1 MKKNF
6 VLLLILFV
14 ISSKFSIGQEVL
26 LDLQTMPLKKS
37 VKPNSSLLKTKANS
51 SLILPFFDD
60 FAKGLSSPDPDN
72 WTNSYVFVN
81 QTYPINP
88 VTVGVATFDAIDQNG
103 KLYSHLTTSS
113 LPADT
118 LTSQPIY
125 LDTVSNVFLS
135 FYYEPKG
142 LGKEPSVTDSLVVE
156 FLSKDDN
163 KWFRAWSV
171 SPHFT
176 ANSVIENYHLE
187 RNIVTK
193 KATKISENFFR
204 VMIPLY
210 DERFLTD
217 SFQFRFINYASLP
230 ANTQVPSLRG
240 NGDQWHIDY
249 VYLNKNRFVE
259 DTIPD
264 DVAFSLP
271 VKSIVKKFDA
281 IPWKH
286 FTPSVLQTDITTGN
300 YSMYVQFRNLSNS
313 TKKIAKSIAINDFSD
328 PSHYFWFDANDSNTG
343 AFVTQDST
351 IDYEFDYYSSWE
363 DSAKFSIEG
372 YLYDKEGSKD
382 AYYKW
387 NDTIRYT
394 QNFINYYAYDDGTAE
409 NGYGLYGNGSDY
421 GMVALKYTPYLAD
434 SLKGVM
440 IYFNRSLQDDNLL
453 YIPDSVEFHLT
464 VWDDDNG
471 TPGNII
477 YQCENVKPKFID
489 RLNKFA
495 YYPIKSKLKINGT
508 FWIGWVNTTTDFLNV
523 GFDCNNVHNDKLY
536 YNLNGSWAQSQ
547 FAGSLMIRPIFGY
560 VAQYQTGII
569 TPTKRTSFSIFP
581 NPASSSVKLNLPE
594 GVAPERVRVFN
605 LAGQLVISKTYDSS
619 TIDVSN
625 LSVGIYLFQ
634 LTFKNKPAS
643 TQKLVIIK

>member
-1 MKKNF
+1 MRNNF

-14 ISSKFSIGQEVL
+14 VSSKFSIGQEML
-26 LDLQTMPLKKS
+26 LDLQTMPLKKE
-37 VKPNSSLLKTKANS
+37 VKPNISPLRIKANS

-60 FAKGLSSPDPDN
+60 FAKGLSYPDPDN
-72 WTNSYVFVN
+72 WTNSYVFIN

-113 LPADT
+113 LPSDT
-118 LTSQPIY
+118 LTSRPIY

-142 LGKEPSVTDSLVVE
+142 LGKEPSATDSLVVE
-156 FLSKDDN
+156 FLSKDEN
-163 KWFRAWSV
+163 KWLRAWSV
-171 SPHFT
+171 SPHFNT
-176 ANSVIENYHLE
+176 NSVIENYHLE
-187 RNIVTK
+187 GNIVTK

-204 VMIPLY
+204 VMIPIY

-230 ANTQVPSLRG
+230 ANLQVPSLRG

-249 VYLNKNRFVE
+249 VYLNKDRFAE

-264 DVAFSLP
+264 DVAFCQP
-271 VKSIVKKFDA
+271 MKSILKNFEA

-286 FTPSVLQTDITTGN
+286 FNSGARQVEFTDPLSLKIH
-300 YSMYVQFRNLSNS
+300 FRNLSNS
-313 TKKIAKSIAINDFSD
+313 QRNVFHRFVFTDFSN
-328 PSHYFWFDANDSNTG
+328 SLRNDSSYYFSFDYKPYT
-343 AFVTQDST
+343 TCDST
-351 IDYEFDYYSSWE
+351 IFYEYTYNSDWS
-363 DSAKFSIEG
+363 DSAKFSIES
-372 YLYDKEGSKD
+372 YLKNLDDSLKQYL
-382 AYYKW
+382 KW

-394 QNFINYYAYDDGTAE
+394 QKFLNYYAYDDGTAE

-440 IYFNRSLQDDNLL
+440 IYFNRSLQDNNLL

-471 TPGNII
+471 KPGTIL
-477 YQCENVKPKFID
+477 YQCENVKPKFTD

-508 FWIGWVNTTTDFLNV
+508 FWVGWVNTTTDFLNV

-536 YNLNGSWAQSQ
+536 YNLNGTWEQSQ
-547 FAGSLMIRPIFGY
+547 FTGSLMIRPIFGY

-569 TPTKRTSFSIFP
+569 TPTKKTSFSIFP
-581 NPASSSVKLNLPE
+581 NPASSSVNLNLPE
-594 GVAPERVRVFN
+594 GVTPERVRVFN

-619 TIDVSN
+619 SIDVSN
-625 LSVGIYLFQ
+625 LSAGIYLFQ
-634 LTFKNKPAS
+634 LTFQNKPAS